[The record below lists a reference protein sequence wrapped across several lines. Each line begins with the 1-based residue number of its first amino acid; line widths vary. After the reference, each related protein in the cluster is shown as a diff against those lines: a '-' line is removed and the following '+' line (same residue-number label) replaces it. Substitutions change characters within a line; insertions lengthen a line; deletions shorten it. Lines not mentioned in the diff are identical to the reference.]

1 MRKSAASY
9 LKYQK
14 KGSLDSRKVR
24 KHWLVLFHP
33 YPSFFLKR
41 VLTSILS
48 WDSFL
53 QVEYENHESPCVYLV
68 GKRRG
73 KCYEGGR
80 GKKGFWRITKEGAR
94 GALARIKSSTCGPHR
109 SKTKPSISM
118 PFNLLTWTPFPLF
131 LLSSYAILFVFRR
144 FIPNRPFDPSQL
156 LLNVSHTWS

>member
-1 MRKSAASY
+1 MAGVIPPLSII
-9 LKYQK
+9 L
-14 KGSLDSRKVR
+14 
-24 KHWLVLFHP
+24 
-33 YPSFFLKR
+33 LKR
-41 VLTSILS
+41 VLTDILS

-131 LLSSYAILFVFRR
+131 LFSSYAILFVFRR
-144 FIPNRPFDPSQL
+144 FIPNRPFDPSNFFL
-156 LLNVSHTWS
+156 TFRILDLKLDYTFFNILFAILNIMMLD